1 MARIPLNHLKRYDFN
16 TIVRHYRLRP
26 WLVLWRALK
35 IIWFFSGFVLGLKL
49 DDWRGAAEQNKFK
62 RAAQLRKLLTD
73 LGPTFIKVGQAL
85 STRPDLVRRDFLDE
99 LVKLQDQLP
108 PFPNDVAFRIMELE
122 LDADVDEVFSEIS
135 PNPVAAAS
143 LGQVY
148 RARLKTGEEVAVKV
162 QRPNLLPTLTLDL
175 YLMRWAAGW
184 LAPWLP
190 LNLGHDLTLIVDEFG
205 TKLFEEIDYL
215 NEGRNAEKFANN
227 FRDDPTV
234 KVPSIY
240 WRYSTKHILALE
252 WIDGI
257 KLTNTD
263 RIKAAGMDT
272 DALIRIGVTSGL
284 RQLLEH
290 GFFHADPHPGN
301 LFAVV
306 DPVGE
311 QMAYIDFG
319 MMDQLNED
327 AKETLVDAV
336 VHLINKDYLE
346 LAHDFVKLGFLAP
359 ETDIY
364 PIVPA
369 LESVLGD
376 IMGESV
382 KNFNFKTIT
391 DRFSELVYE
400 YPFRVPAKFALIIRS
415 LVTQEGLALT
425 LNPDFKIVEIA
436 YPYVA
441 RRLLNGESPRLRRR
455 LLEVLFKDGKFQWKR
470 LENMISIARSD
481 NSFDILPTAQL
492 GIQYLL
498 SEEGAF
504 LRRQL
509 LLALIEDDRLH
520 TEEVQRLWNL
530 VKDDIKPARIWN
542 AALGALAELSVT
554 GTAAMI
560 PAMIPTMV
568 SLTGTKPER

>member
-1 MARIPLNHLKRYDFN
+1 
-16 TIVRHYRLRP
+16 
-26 WLVLWRALK
+26 
-35 IIWFFSGFVLGLKL
+35 
-49 DDWRGAAEQNKFK
+49 
-62 RAAQLRKLLTD
+62 
-73 LGPTFIKVGQAL
+73 
-85 STRPDLVRRDFLDE
+85 
-99 LVKLQDQLP
+99 
-108 PFPNDVAFRIMELE
+108 
-122 LDADVDEVFSEIS
+122 
-135 PNPVAAAS
+135 
-143 LGQVY
+143 
-148 RARLKTGEEVAVKV
+148 
-162 QRPNLLPTLTLDL
+162 
-175 YLMRWAAGW
+175 
-184 LAPWLP
+184 
-190 LNLGHDLTLIVDEFG
+190 
-205 TKLFEEIDYL
+205 
-215 NEGRNAEKFANN
+215 
-227 FRDDPTV
+227 
-234 KVPSIY
+234 
-240 WRYSTKHILALE
+240 
-252 WIDGI
+252 
-257 KLTNTD
+257 
-263 RIKAAGMDT
+263 
-272 DALIRIGVTSGL
+272 
-284 RQLLEH
+284 
-290 GFFHADPHPGN
+290 
-301 LFAVV
+301 
-306 DPVGE
+306 
-311 QMAYIDFG
+311 
-319 MMDQLNED
+319 
-327 AKETLVDAV
+327 
-336 VHLINKDYLE
+336 
-346 LAHDFVKLGFLAP
+346 
-359 ETDIY
+359 
-364 PIVPA
+364 
-369 LESVLGD
+369 
-376 IMGESV
+376 MGESV